1 MSGMAPRHAFER
13 KRLVRFAHCDPA
25 GIIFFPQ
32 YLVLVNDLVED
43 WLGEGLGV
51 PNAELILRRRIG
63 TPTVSLQCDFSAVS
77 RLGEH
82 ITLGLSVERIGAKS
96 FTLRHGC
103 RLGDEQ
109 RMSARQVLVCTDLDT
124 HAAIAIPP
132 DLRHALARFAS
143 SKDSDP

>member
-63 TPTVSLQCDFSAVS
+63 TPPTPSAMSSDSEPVGIVSTCMCVA
-77 RLGEH
+77 
-82 ITLGLSVERIGAKS
+82 
-96 FTLRHGC
+96 
-103 RLGDEQ
+103 
-109 RMSARQVLVCTDLDT
+109 
-124 HAAIAIPP
+124 
-132 DLRHALARFAS
+132 
-143 SKDSDP
+143 